1 MINQVNVTKNSW
13 IQITPLDE
21 GYVNLSLVEF
31 DEEQWELYE
40 EGLSEEWPYEVKDM
54 FSFLDTKSLGE
65 VLIKNKMTL
74 GELKNLLKIVYAIDL
89 DKYL

>member
-1 MINQVNVTKNSW
+1 MINQVTVTPSTW

-21 GYVNLSLVEF
+21 GYLNFSLVEF

-40 EGLSEEWPYEVKDM
+40 EGLSDEWPYDVKDL
-54 FSFLDTKSLGE
+54 FSFQDFKSLGE

>member
-1 MINQVNVTKNSW
+1 MINQVTVTPSTW
-13 IQITPLDE
+13 IQIKNLDE
-21 GYVNLSLVEF
+21 GYLNFSLVEF

-40 EGLSEEWPYEVKDM
+40 EGLSDEWPYDVKDI
-54 FSFLDTKSLGE
+54 FSFQDVKSLGD
-65 VLIKNKMTL
+65 VLLKNKLTL